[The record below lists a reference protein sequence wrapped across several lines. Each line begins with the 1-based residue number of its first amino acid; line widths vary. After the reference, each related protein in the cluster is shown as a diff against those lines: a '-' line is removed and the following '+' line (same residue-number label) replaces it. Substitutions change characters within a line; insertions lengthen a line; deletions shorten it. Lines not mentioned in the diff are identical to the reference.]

1 MLWKICFFGGRIKA
15 LLAVILAGGLGT
27 RLRSVTGDLPK
38 PMAPIAGKPVLAHI
52 LELLRR
58 CGVREACVTLRYRPE
73 CIRDYFGTGERFG
86 VRLTYHE
93 EPFPLGTAG
102 AVRACRDFYG
112 ERDFLVIPG
121 DCACDADLG
130 ALMEAHRRHR
140 PAATI
145 AVHACPEPLEYG
157 TVLADR
163 SGRIV
168 SFIEKPAWRR
178 VVSDMVNTGIYV
190 LSPAAMELVPEGRE
204 FDFARDLFPTL
215 LRAGETLRALP
226 LGGYWRDIGSPRS
239 YYQCCLDA
247 LGGVWR
253 LPGAADS
260 PPPPAPE
267 PADAPHYA
275 VRERCACL
283 SRARMMRALSETLM
297 EAGADFSDGLTLRS
311 SRGSVHIAPESGR
324 EALDIE
330 ADTPELAAEF
340 SGLVRA
346 LEDKS

>member
-1 MLWKICFFGGRIKA
+1 M
-15 LLAVILAGGLGT
+15 LAVILAGGLGT
-27 RLRSVTGDLPK
+27 RLRPVTGDLPK
-38 PMAPIAGKPVLAHI
+38 PMAPVAGKPVLAHI

-58 CGVREACVTLRYRPE
+58 HGVREACITLRYRPE

-86 VRLTYHE
+86 LRLTYRTEHI
-93 EPFPLGTAG
+93 PLGTAG

-112 ERDFLVIPG
+112 GRDFLVIPG
-121 DCACDADLG
+121 DCACDLDLS

-145 AVHACPEPLEYG
+145 AVHECPQPMQYG

-163 SGRIV
+163 RGQVV
-168 SFIEKPAWRR
+168 SFIEKPAWSR
-178 VVSDMVNTGIYV
+178 VVSDMVNTGIYI
-190 LSPAAMELVPEGRE
+190 LSPAAMARVPEGRE
-204 FDFARDLFPTL
+204 CDFARDLFPAL
-215 LRAGETLRALP
+215 LRAGEALRALP
-226 LGGYWRDIGSPRS
+226 LDGYWRDIGTPRS

-247 LGGVWR
+247 LDGVWR
-253 LPGAADS
+253 LPGAAES
-260 PPPPAPE
+260 VPPPLPE
-267 PADAPHYA
+267 RAAHGA
-275 VRERCACL
+275 VHTRCACL

-311 SRGSVHIAPESGR
+311 GRGSVHIAAAADR